1 MIFFV
6 LQEWS
11 TYQWLITEMAG
22 SKKAKGK
29 DFQKVK
35 LKVGKIKRKG
45 LNFTDTSF
53 KSKKI
58 VIREQLKGEIKGVK
72 DQFVLATRKLSSNNP
87 SNVTDGSI
95 PNEC

>member
-1 MIFFV
+1 
-6 LQEWS
+6 
-11 TYQWLITEMAG
+11 MAG

-35 LKVGKIKRKG
+35 LKVGKIKKKG

-58 VIREQLKGEIKGVK
+58 IIREQLKGEIKGVK
-72 DQFVLATRKLSSNNP
+72 EQFLMAMQKLNSNNP
-87 SNVTDGSI
+87 STVTEGLYHKHI
-95 PNEC
+95 HICR